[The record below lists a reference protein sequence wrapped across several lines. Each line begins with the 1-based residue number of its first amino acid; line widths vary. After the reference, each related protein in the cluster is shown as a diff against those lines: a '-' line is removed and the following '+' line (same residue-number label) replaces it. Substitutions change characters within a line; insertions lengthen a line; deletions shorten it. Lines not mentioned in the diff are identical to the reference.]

1 MIATTIQ
8 NIIQMPVAIRLALA
22 DRRTRIRGAATFL
35 IGLGFYLLVL
45 PATDTGGA
53 IGLVSLRFLT
63 VGEAGLALI
72 MAALLGLTTALGIY
86 GLKQG
91 AHVTSGKTILGAIVA
106 IVPTLLCC
114 SPILPLVIATIA
126 SVLPAAGTLG
136 LPIQGFI
143 ASHETWL
150 YAIAIIFMAWG
161 LYANARRTL
170 YCTC

>member
-1 MIATTIQ
+1 
-8 NIIQMPVAIRLALA
+8 
-22 DRRTRIRGAATFL
+22 
-35 IGLGFYLLVL
+35 
-45 PATDTGGA
+45 
-53 IGLVSLRFLT
+53 

-114 SPILPLVIATIA
+114 SPILPLGIAAIA

-143 ASHETWL
+143 ATHEAWL
-150 YAIAIIFMAWG
+150 YAIAIAFMTWG
-161 LYANARRTL
+161 LYANARRAL
-170 YCTC
+170 YCAC